1 MNIKNIVTNFFGK
14 DNIEEQKEIAI
25 NKYSKDIDTIIYIF
39 KNLGLLDKN
48 NILNNAKDEEKEAV
62 KKILGALDLSYDDN
76 EINFLKELNLENNF
90 GYGDEFL
97 EKIRNDLYSVVRENY
112 NKSSDEVNS
121 LLIKKAN
128 IYLNNYKSYLSDLAE
143 SLKYIKDSHLNS
155 ENDLLKLKDFLFT
168 KIKNEKLGYSIDL
181 GSKIKE
187 MTDNLMNLDYGGYGK
202 NVIDKFVMDANKVI
216 SDGKNQG
223 KRSIELYNYIK
234 DNLYGSLK
242 NQYKVDL
249 NFLKKRIDF
258 LNSKKDINSE
268 EKEYRKQELILDFN
282 IHHGH
287 VINPEETLNKFVDK
301 FSKEFSKNSQE
312 YGSNFLEKFKSEAEN
327 ILNTTYEQNVDNNNI
342 VKTIKIILLY
352 NRYQDKYFNEEKQLD
367 EYISNID
374 NSTLPDYIKNKQ
386 IVGLKAY
393 WQRKMTCNDS
403 FDTRL
408 KYMIDTLKELK
419 WNKEEIDDFEKDALS
434 KLENCDTDT
443 EKLKLLDKL
452 YIDLLTDTREKLD
465 TYIEIMTMSLAS
477 LPNGGYGFDALNEFK
492 TLATKITTDFNNF
505 DDKKRVLTN
514 QYNYYKKEYLHNL
527 DVLKEWINERLREY
541 KGADKDDYHEKLSAE
556 AKKMLSLSPTMFAE
570 YIAADSNKK
579 KKEYE
584 DYNLNV
590 ILNYLAENEL
600 KLTKDKDLYKE
611 RLSAI
616 ENGEIPYDDTEI
628 DNARDKLYQAVF
640 EDNTQKKR
648 RLKTV
653 EGFIDGTLFTQLTK
667 AEESISKKR

>member
-234 DNLYGSLK
+234 DNLYL
-242 NQYKVDL
+242 
-249 NFLKKRIDF
+249 
-258 LNSKKDINSE
+258 
-268 EKEYRKQELILDFN
+268 
-282 IHHGH
+282 
-287 VINPEETLNKFVDK
+287 
-301 FSKEFSKNSQE
+301 
-312 YGSNFLEKFKSEAEN
+312 
-327 ILNTTYEQNVDNNNI
+327 
-342 VKTIKIILLY
+342 
-352 NRYQDKYFNEEKQLD
+352 
-367 EYISNID
+367 
-374 NSTLPDYIKNKQ
+374 
-386 IVGLKAY
+386 
-393 WQRKMTCNDS
+393 
-403 FDTRL
+403 
-408 KYMIDTLKELK
+408 
-419 WNKEEIDDFEKDALS
+419 
-434 KLENCDTDT
+434 
-443 EKLKLLDKL
+443 
-452 YIDLLTDTREKLD
+452 
-465 TYIEIMTMSLAS
+465 
-477 LPNGGYGFDALNEFK
+477 
-492 TLATKITTDFNNF
+492 
-505 DDKKRVLTN
+505 
-514 QYNYYKKEYLHNL
+514 
-527 DVLKEWINERLREY
+527 
-541 KGADKDDYHEKLSAE
+541 
-556 AKKMLSLSPTMFAE
+556 
-570 YIAADSNKK
+570 
-579 KKEYE
+579 
-584 DYNLNV
+584 
-590 ILNYLAENEL
+590 
-600 KLTKDKDLYKE
+600 
-611 RLSAI
+611 
-616 ENGEIPYDDTEI
+616 
-628 DNARDKLYQAVF
+628 
-640 EDNTQKKR
+640 
-648 RLKTV
+648 
-653 EGFIDGTLFTQLTK
+653 
-667 AEESISKKR
+667 